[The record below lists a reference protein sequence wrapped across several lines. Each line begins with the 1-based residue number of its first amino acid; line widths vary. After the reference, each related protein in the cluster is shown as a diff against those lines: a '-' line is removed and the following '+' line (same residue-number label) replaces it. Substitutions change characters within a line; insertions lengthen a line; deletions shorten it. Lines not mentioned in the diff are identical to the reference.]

1 MTMNTTIILASTKV
15 PLPVHIGAEWAT
27 PSGTRMTVGTSGNP
41 ELGNVTREL
50 EEFDTPKVTAAIG
63 SQGGYVKW
71 DVRWGHPPR
80 VRRVT

>member
-1 MTMNTTIILASTKV
+1 MRPPKYLYQSTS
-15 PLPVHIGAEWAT
+15 ERSDQDD
-27 PSGTRMTVGTSGNP
+27 SGGTSGNP

-80 VRRVT
+80 DV